1 MLSIFWAFYN
11 AIPPSLF
18 IFYCF
23 NKGQIFEDFCSF
35 CLTVSYLMAIGGIIC
50 TWLVPDDYNLGQV
63 LNVSL
68 QFFEA
73 QRSGKVPRISNTP
86 WRGNSGLWDSIILP
100 NGKNYSLVGGWYDD
114 GGMLKLSYTTAF
126 TVSMLSWGEDEMHF
140 FCKRGGAGLTLF
152 SARSPSS
159 LPLVAFARARVRP
172 SLSLSE
178 PHFNPFPSPPS
189 FLAAALP
196 LSVRS
201 RPPPPPTPPPPPPPP
216 TPPHPKTKTP
226 FPPLP
231 PPPFFPSSPP
241 PSSSPLP
248 PPPPRNTHR
257 PSPQTHPTKTK
268 TKKPTQPTPRS
279 RTATPAPATP
289 SSVPTPSAGAP
300 TGS

>member
-201 RPPPPPTPPPPPPPP
+201 RPPPPPKPPPPPP
-216 TPPHPKTKTP
+216 T
-226 FPPLP
+226 
-231 PPPFFPSSPP
+231 
-241 PSSSPLP
+241 
-248 PPPPRNTHR
+248 
-257 PSPQTHPTKTK
+257 THPTKTQNK
-268 TKKPTQPTPRS
+268 KTQNPPPPPKPAPPPPQHPPPPPPNPPTKKKKKKNKQKEEKKKKKKT
-279 RTATPAPATP
+279 TASCST
-289 SSVPTPSAGAP
+289 SCCSA
-300 TGS
+300 